1 MKILIDNGHGDNTP
15 GKRSPDGK
23 LLEWKFTRRVAKVV
37 AARLERVGYDVELL
51 TPENYDVK
59 LIERVHRAN
68 VKAQSLGRKN
78 VIVVSIHCNA
88 AGSKGEWL
96 KATGWEAWTS
106 PGRTDSD
113 AIAECLYKAAEKNLE
128 GQTIREYKKKEGER
142 DKEARFTILQDTIC
156 PAVLTENFFMDN
168 RKDVQFLLSDE
179 GFEAVVRTHM
189 EGIIN
194 YINTNEDNNSETRGQ
209 VHLLHLLGGGH
220 HPAGVRC
227 DHTAAGYH

>member
-23 LLEWKFTRRVAKVV
+23 LLEWKYTRRVAKVV
-37 AARLERVGYDVELL
+37 AARLERAGYDVELL

-68 VKAQSLGRKN
+68 VKVQSLGRKN

-88 AGSKGEWL
+88 AGDGSKWL
-96 KATGWEAWTS
+96 NATGWEIWTS
-106 PGRTDSD
+106 PCKTKSD
-113 AIAECLYKAAEKNLE
+113 ILADHFVHMAKRHFD
-128 GQTIREYKKKEGER
+128 GQKIREWKQVDGER
-142 DKEARFTILQDTIC
+142 DKEAKFTILTDTLC

-168 RKDVQFLLSDE
+168 RKDVKYLLSDE
-179 GFEAVVRTHM
+179 GFEAIVRTHV

-194 YINTNEDNNSETRGQ
+194 YINTYENNN
-209 VHLLHLLGGGH
+209 
-220 HPAGVRC
+220 
-227 DHTAAGYH
+227 